1 MTEITRVPLQPIAKG
16 SLSKMWL
23 GVLAAVLAAVGIAWA
38 ALPVAVSV
46 KTLIPG
52 TGASPTLE
60 DVALIKYKGTLPD
73 GKVFDEQERAA
84 FPLQGVVPGFT
95 KALLQMQKGGKYKV
109 LVPSSL
115 AYGDKQAGP
124 IPPNT
129 DLTFEIELIDFRN
142 RAEIEQQQA
151 MMQQLQQQQ
160 NGGRG
165 APQPGAEGQMP
176 GGPMPEGA
184 MPEGAMPQ
192 GAGPAQ

>member
-16 SLSKMWL
+16 SLTKLWL
-23 GVLAAVLAAVGIAWA
+23 AVVAAMVAAGGIAWA
-38 ALPVAVSV
+38 ALPVSV
-46 KTLIPG
+46 RVETLVAG

-73 GKVFDEQERAA
+73 GKVFDQQERAA

-109 LVPSSL
+109 LIPSAL
-115 AYGDKQAGP
+115 AYGDKQAGE

-129 DLTFEIELIDFRN
+129 DLRFEIELIDFRN

-151 MMQQLQQQQ
+151 AMQQMQQQQ
-160 NGGRG
+160 HGGQG
-165 APQPGAEGQMP
+165 ATPQGMPPGAEN
-176 GGPMPEGA
+176 GPMPEA
-184 MPEGAMPQ
+184 PPQ
-192 GAGPAQ
+192 AQ